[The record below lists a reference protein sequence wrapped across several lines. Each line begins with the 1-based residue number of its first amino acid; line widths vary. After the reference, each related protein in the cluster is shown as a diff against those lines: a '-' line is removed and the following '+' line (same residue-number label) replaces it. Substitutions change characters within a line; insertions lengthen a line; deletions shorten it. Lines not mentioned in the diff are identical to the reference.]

1 MRQPAPRWASAM
13 TAGCH
18 LLRNLQAA
26 FDCSSKELATVWD
39 ARESENPRQLVV
51 ETLDLTDITPVA
63 PQEKFVST
71 RGPVEPTRRIET
83 GDHVMTIGVVA
94 QIERSD
100 SASRV
105 DSATTM
111 HPESGSGVRP
121 SHSRAVGRYREGA
134 R

>member
-1 MRQPAPRWASAM
+1 MGRHGIW
-13 TAGCH
+13 
-18 LLRNLQAA
+18 RNLEN
-26 FDCSSKELATVWD
+26 SS
-39 ARESENPRQLVV
+39 S

-63 PQEKFVST
+63 PQEEFVST
-71 RGPVEPTRRIET
+71 RGPVEPARRIET

-105 DSATTM
+105 DTATTM
-111 HPESGSGVRP
+111 HPESGAGVRP
-121 SHSRAVGRYREGA
+121 SHIRAVDRYREGA